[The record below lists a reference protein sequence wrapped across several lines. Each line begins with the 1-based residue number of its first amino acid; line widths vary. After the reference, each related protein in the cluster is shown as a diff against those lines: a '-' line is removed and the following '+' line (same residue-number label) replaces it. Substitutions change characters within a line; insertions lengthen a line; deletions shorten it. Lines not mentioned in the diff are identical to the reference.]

1 MVHLRSEIFE
11 IDTQQGIA
19 QLLHQTLESQGH
31 PVLLIHGFGS
41 TMEIWFKYS
50 DSIGNYFVEQD
61 LDVWA
66 LELSD
71 AITGN
76 IKLLAHE
83 DLLASLHYIHKK
95 HRRKVWIISHSMGG
109 IISRYLVSNNISHPY
124 PLKKITKM
132 INGVT
137 LLATPNYGVGSSKGE
152 GILDLF
158 DRLKNF
164 FLDQKEIPSETNIA
178 FLQLTKSSKLIQRLN
193 RGKFLLHP
201 AIRWQNGYGLY
212 DKLIPI
218 ENAKFKE
225 DELDAEILLK
235 QKEFPVDH
243 MVYPF
248 VDIIKYFE
256 KVFPA
261 IHRYK
266 PVAEWI
272 LNDLTNS

>member
-19 QLLHQTLESQGH
+19 QLFHKTIESQGK

-41 TMEIWFKYS
+41 TMDIWFKYS
-50 DSIGNYFVEQD
+50 DSIGNYFVEHD

-76 IKLLAHE
+76 IEVLAHE
-83 DLLASLHYIHKK
+83 DLLASLHYIHEKQRK
-95 HRRKVWIISHSMGG
+95 KVWIISHSMGG
-109 IISRYLVSNNISHPY
+109 IISRYLVSSNISHPY

-137 LLATPNYGVGSSKGE
+137 LLATPNHGVGSSKGD

-158 DRLKNF
+158 RHINNF
-164 FLDQKEIPSETNIA
+164 FLSQKEIDSDINIA
-178 FLQLTKSSKLIQRLN
+178 FLQLTKSSKLIQKLN
-193 RGKFLLHP
+193 NGKFILHP
-201 AIRWQNGYGLY
+201 SIRWQNGYGLY

-218 ENAKFKE
+218 ENAEFRE
-225 DELDAEILLK
+225 DELDPQIYLN

-272 LNDLTNS
+272 LTDITNC